1 MAFVYLLE
9 CGDGTLYCGWTNFP
23 YRRLCTHQAGKGGK
37 YTRTHLPV
45 KLVYL
50 EKCAEKHEA
59 LSREF
64 YIKHSFT
71 KQAKLQLIKSD
82 KNLLNTMTIL
92 EIEREFG

>member
-1 MAFVYLLE
+1 MVRFIVVGLIFLIGGYVLI
-9 CGDGTLYCGWTNFP
+9 
-23 YRRLCTHQAGKGGK
+23 RLVKVGNI
-37 YTRTHLPV
+37 RTHLPV